1 MTRVIGKGRYAG
13 EVYPTSPGAAGGSS
27 ASNEPMVGEQ
37 LVATDATLVLGANAT
52 GGTVHASKATV
63 FVPQAAA
70 AGESMVIVLTT
81 AGGLTLDFNFG
92 GFTVDN
98 TTPTGAV
105 DIPVDPSVDIPAGA
119 VILAVIDYTA
129 GGGPTPL
136 NSTVIR
142 VEFA

>member
-1 MTRVIGKGRYAG
+1 MTRTIGRGRYAG
-13 EVYPTSPGAAGGSS
+13 EVYPQSPGASGGSS
-27 ASNEPMVGEQ
+27 ASNGPMIGSQ
-37 LVATDATLVLGANAT
+37 LIAADATLVLGANAT

-81 AGGLTLDFNFG
+81 AGGLTLDFDFG
-92 GFTVDN
+92 GFTIDN
-98 TTPTGAV
+98 ATPTGAV
-105 DIPVDPSVDIPAGA
+105 DIPVDPSVDIPSGA

-142 VEFA
+142 VEFV